1 MPPRSDGLYQRH
13 GYHYFKWKD
22 IDGHWHEQATR
33 TRNYAEARLIRTRF
47 LAQQALRVVPT
58 ERARW
63 TLQQAV
69 DQRLI
74 DRKHRIAGSSLAYQE
89 HKTHTHPRP
98 MTRAEMLTGR
108 RRSWI
113 SRR

>member
-1 MPPRSDGLYQRH
+1 MPPRSDGLDQRH

-22 IDGHWHEQATR
+22 IDGHWHERATR

-58 ERARW
+58 ERTRW

-74 DRKHRIAGSSLAYQE
+74 DRRHRIARSSLASE
-89 HKTHTHPRP
+89 TSMRNPVRLLGSG
-98 MTRAEMLTGR
+98 TRQGE
-108 RRSWI
+108 SVPNP
-113 SRR
+113 